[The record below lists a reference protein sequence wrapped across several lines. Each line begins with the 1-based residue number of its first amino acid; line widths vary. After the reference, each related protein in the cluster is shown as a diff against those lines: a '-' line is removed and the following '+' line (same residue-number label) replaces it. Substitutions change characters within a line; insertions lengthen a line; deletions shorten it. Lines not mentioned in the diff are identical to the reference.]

1 MVAGPE
7 VTSGSGTT
15 QLVKRL
21 SSKNDPASAL
31 LAQAVQA
38 TSQEAKARR
47 DKRKAKEKDSPLHQ
61 LVELLKGKGGS
72 KKKKKKKDRH
82 RRLLHE
88 EVKADPD
95 PPDGSGSSGS
105 SSSSSPAAGRKR
117 GKSDSD
123 SELSFEPP
131 LRKRAMR
138 EPGSVMEML
147 VKHAQQ
153 QMDGQLDRPRGGRP
167 LGGFGHQ
174 AGDLF
179 RPADSA
185 LPCPRIPAPQRAV
198 CARASDGS
206 PEEWETSGDGGCTR
220 LPVYG
225 RAHGPGRR
233 LLGDSLLPR
242 AVPIGADRLS
252 LNRDHARSP
261 QAQTLGP
268 EEPGLSCHRPMVVRR
283 RARKSFGQ
291 SRQGTQRR
299 PKGPRG
305 QRKRKGR
312 NQRAQ
317 LGVVERR
324 AEHLEREQGGRQQE
338 VGEAPLE
345 PTENLEMHILQDGL
359 EQSVPLPMHLEKGC
373 FIFRMLAARCQSF
386 AALGRAMAW
395 ILFNF
400 PRLESERNVTPTV
413 RYMVMGRFKDRE
425 AMHRGTSQRSRPIFP
440 LPLGA
445 LTKVQQA
452 AQLSRL
458 EDFCR
463 PHFAGLSA
471 AEIWQALG
479 ILGLNGAAGFG
490 RAPCDRKATEV
501 QKRAI
506 DTIGRSTTRALAT
519 DLRLDRSPA
528 QAEKELASRFLSYT
542 GEEVPKMQVISF
554 EAALAA
560 LPPESHGGSI
570 DALGLV
576 SQGTRWFLEHPDESL
591 LNRPKDGVKLQAKV
605 HVHPCHSMSFFKL
618 LVERRICTWVAD
630 QDVLVVNGQQVLNGM
645 FAVGKGSFLDS
656 GEEVQR
662 TIMNLVP
669 SNACFKQLEGAT
681 SDLPSICQYLSLVLN
696 GDETLRF
703 FQSDMSSAFY
713 LFRIPP
719 GWSRM
724 LSFNVCFSGESL
736 GLQAGVWYRPGCA
749 VIPMGWHSA
758 VAVMQEV
765 ADRLTTIGRLPS
777 SHKVRRSMPLPGW
790 LTQTLDDA
798 KEVDKPWYHVYL
810 DNFCCMSKVR
820 DNGKSA
826 QGEQMHEKLE
836 AAWSSAGVLSS
847 AKKRVAGA
855 SEAHELGAQF
865 EGLEGTLGPSPE
877 RLLKLIQ
884 ATLVV
889 IGKHRLRKKW
899 TQVIA
904 GRWVH
909 CMAFRRAAMGW
920 LDSTWAFI
928 SGQASGPSVE
938 AKTRGELFGCCVAGL
953 LIHSNLR
960 AQISAT
966 TTASDASSTGGAVGS
981 STCLTQSGKEFAAVD
996 SLNLSGGRLIPVL
1009 AISLFNG
1016 VGCAFRCYD
1025 LCGVTP
1031 MVGLSFELNP
1041 AANRVTSRRWPHVK
1055 ILGDVRS
1062 ITPDM
1067 IKEWRY
1073 AYPQIEEIHLWGGF
1087 PCVDL
1092 SSVKAGR
1099 LNLDGSESQL
1109 FYEIPRIL
1117 KDIRKTFG
1125 YAFKVKFAIENVA
1138 SMDEAA
1144 AAEISRA
1151 LQVKPLRLD
1160 PCDVVPIHR
1169 PRFCWLNTDLVA
1181 MDGVEVVEKERW
1193 FEVRITQAYPEL
1205 FQWLDPEADW
1215 PGFWEGAIL
1224 PTCMKSIKRARPPP
1238 KPAGLHRVDHNGQM
1252 RWMADEYRFPPYQYH
1267 EKFVIWKGDRWRLI
1281 NALERELLHGL
1292 GYEHTILCWNAN
1304 DIKRSPQE
1312 FEDVRKSLVGDSFS
1326 CYSFSFVAAML
1337 CKEWVNIP
1345 DYKMLNDR
1353 MGMAPGFCCDLSI
1366 KIPLQ
1371 RQLAYGTTS
1380 LKPGV
1385 VDLHAALLRRA
1396 NHTGSDVRISSGC
1409 LLNPRNYP
1417 RQSAA
1422 SDWWAWN
1429 KVFAYRWDKH
1439 DHINSLEFRSI
1450 IHAVE
1455 WRIKHL
1461 REVSTRIFHLTDSYI
1476 CMSII
1481 AKGRTSS
1488 RMLKPLLARLSTL
1501 LLAFDIYL
1509 IVIHVES
1516 SDNPTDHDSRS

>member
-1 MVAGPE
+1 
-7 VTSGSGTT
+7 
-15 QLVKRL
+15 
-21 SSKNDPASAL
+21 
-31 LAQAVQA
+31 
-38 TSQEAKARR
+38 
-47 DKRKAKEKDSPLHQ
+47 
-61 LVELLKGKGGS
+61 
-72 KKKKKKKDRH
+72 
-82 RRLLHE
+82 
-88 EVKADPD
+88 
-95 PPDGSGSSGS
+95 
-105 SSSSSPAAGRKR
+105 
-117 GKSDSD
+117 
-123 SELSFEPP
+123 
-131 LRKRAMR
+131 
-138 EPGSVMEML
+138 
-147 VKHAQQ
+147 
-153 QMDGQLDRPRGGRP
+153 
-167 LGGFGHQ
+167 
-174 AGDLF
+174 
-179 RPADSA
+179 
-185 LPCPRIPAPQRAV
+185 
-198 CARASDGS
+198 
-206 PEEWETSGDGGCTR
+206 
-220 LPVYG
+220 
-225 RAHGPGRR
+225 
-233 LLGDSLLPR
+233 
-242 AVPIGADRLS
+242 
-252 LNRDHARSP
+252 
-261 QAQTLGP
+261 
-268 EEPGLSCHRPMVVRR
+268 
-283 RARKSFGQ
+283 
-291 SRQGTQRR
+291 
-299 PKGPRG
+299 
-305 QRKRKGR
+305 
-312 NQRAQ
+312 
-317 LGVVERR
+317 
-324 AEHLEREQGGRQQE
+324 
-338 VGEAPLE
+338 
-345 PTENLEMHILQDGL
+345 MHILQDGL

-884 ATLVV
+884 APLVV

-904 GRWVH
+904 GRGPTAWPSD
-909 CMAFRRAAMGW
+909 APPWGGW
-920 LDSTWAFI
+920 IAH
-928 SGQASGPSVE
+928 GPS
-938 AKTRGELFGCCVAGL
+938 
-953 LIHSNLR
+953 
-960 AQISAT
+960 
-966 TTASDASSTGGAVGS
+966 
-981 STCLTQSGKEFAAVD
+981 
-996 SLNLSGGRLIPVL
+996 
-1009 AISLFNG
+1009 
-1016 VGCAFRCYD
+1016 
-1025 LCGVTP
+1025 
-1031 MVGLSFELNP
+1031 
-1041 AANRVTSRRWPHVK
+1041 SR
-1055 ILGDVRS
+1055 
-1062 ITPDM
+1062 
-1067 IKEWRY
+1067 
-1073 AYPQIEEIHLWGGF
+1073 
-1087 PCVDL
+1087 
-1092 SSVKAGR
+1092 
-1099 LNLDGSESQL
+1099 
-1109 FYEIPRIL
+1109 
-1117 KDIRKTFG
+1117 
-1125 YAFKVKFAIENVA
+1125 
-1138 SMDEAA
+1138 
-1144 AAEISRA
+1144 
-1151 LQVKPLRLD
+1151 VKPLGL
-1160 PCDVVPIHR
+1160 PLR
-1169 PRFCWLNTDLVA
+1169 PRREESCLA
-1181 MDGVEVVEKERW
+1181 VV
-1193 FEVRITQAYPEL
+1193 
-1205 FQWLDPEADW
+1205 
-1215 PGFWEGAIL
+1215 L
-1224 PTCMKSIKRARPPP
+1224 P
-1238 KPAGLHRVDHNGQM
+1238 
-1252 RWMADEYRFPPYQYH
+1252 
-1267 EKFVIWKGDRWRLI
+1267 
-1281 NALERELLHGL
+1281 
-1292 GYEHTILCWNAN
+1292 
-1304 DIKRSPQE
+1304 
-1312 FEDVRKSLVGDSFS
+1312 DSS
-1326 CYSFSFVAAML
+1326 
-1337 CKEWVNIP
+1337 
-1345 DYKMLNDR
+1345 
-1353 MGMAPGFCCDLSI
+1353 
-1366 KIPLQ
+1366 
-1371 RQLAYGTTS
+1371 
-1380 LKPGV
+1380 
-1385 VDLHAALLRRA
+1385 
-1396 NHTGSDVRISSGC
+1396 
-1409 LLNPRNYP
+1409 
-1417 RQSAA
+1417 
-1422 SDWWAWN
+1422 
-1429 KVFAYRWDKH
+1429 
-1439 DHINSLEFRSI
+1439 
-1450 IHAVE
+1450 
-1455 WRIKHL
+1455 
-1461 REVSTRIFHLTDSYI
+1461 STRI
-1476 CMSII
+1476 
-1481 AKGRTSS
+1481 
-1488 RMLKPLLARLSTL
+1488 
-1501 LLAFDIYL
+1501 
-1509 IVIHVES
+1509 
-1516 SDNPTDHDSRS
+1516 